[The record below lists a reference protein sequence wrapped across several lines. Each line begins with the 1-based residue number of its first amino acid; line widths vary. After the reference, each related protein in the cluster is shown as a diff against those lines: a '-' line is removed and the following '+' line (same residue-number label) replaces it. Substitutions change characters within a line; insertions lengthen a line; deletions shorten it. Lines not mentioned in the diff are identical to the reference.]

1 MLAQAKP
8 LVAIRKQRGTIP
20 KLRFGALMKKIG
32 RILIRGIDALLPLG
46 VTLYV
51 IYWLA
56 FYGDKLLANIVVP
69 FMPESLIWP
78 GIGMVAG
85 LLVMFIIGLFA
96 VTQPGRWLFGAFERL
111 CTRIPLVKTVF
122 RGTQDFTRF
131 FFATSERGEFGQV
144 VWVPFGNMHLIGFV
158 TRGPVYGPADAA
170 EGDRTVAVYVSM
182 SAGIGGFT
190 VYLPRSKLEPTGL
203 TVEEG
208 MRLVLSAGVSMA
220 EPPRAVPPPKPASE
234 GGKPAA

>member
-1 MLAQAKP
+1 
-8 LVAIRKQRGTIP
+8 
-20 KLRFGALMKKIG
+20 MKKIG
-32 RILIRGIDALLPLG
+32 LILIRGIDAILPLG

-56 FYGDKLLANIVVP
+56 FYGDKWLVEIFRP
-69 FMPESLIWP
+69 MMPESYIWP
-78 GIGMVAG
+78 GTGVVAG
-85 LLVMFIIGLFA
+85 LLAMFVIGLFA
-96 VTQPGRWLFGAFERL
+96 ITKLGGWVFASFEKL
-111 CTRIPLVKTVF
+111 CNRVPLVKTVF

-131 FFATSERGEFGQV
+131 FFATSERGDFGQV

-158 TRGPVYGPADAA
+158 TRGPAYGPADTA
-170 EGDRTVAVYVSM
+170 EADRTVAVYVSM

-190 VYLPRSKLEPTGL
+190 VYIPRSKLEPTGL

-220 EPPRAVPPPKPASE
+220 EPPRAVPPPKPE
-234 GGKPAA
+234 PEPVPEAAPKAKVEQAPESGVPGA

>member
-1 MLAQAKP
+1 
-8 LVAIRKQRGTIP
+8 
-20 KLRFGALMKKIG
+20 MKTIG
-32 RILIRGIDALLPLG
+32 RILIRGIDALLPIG

-56 FYGDKLLANIVVP
+56 FYGDRMLVEMVRPMVP
-69 FMPESLIWP
+69 EAYIWP
-78 GIGMVAG
+78 GTGVVVG
-85 LLVMFIIGLFA
+85 LLSMFVIGVFA
-96 VTQPGRWLFGAFERL
+96 ITKPGRWLFGSVERL
-111 CTRIPLVKTVF
+111 CNRLPLVKTVF

-131 FFATSERGEFGQV
+131 FFATNERGDFGQV
-144 VWVPFGNMHLIGFV
+144 VWVPFSDMHLIGFV
-158 TRGPVYGPADAA
+158 TRGPIYGPVDAA
-170 EGDRTVAVYVSM
+170 ENDRTVAVYVSM

-220 EPPRAVPPPKPASE
+220 EPRGRCRRRSRQSDLCFRVRVT
-234 GGKPAA
+234 

>member
-1 MLAQAKP
+1 MK
-8 LVAIRKQRGTIP
+8 AIIK
-20 KLRFGALMKKIG
+20 
-32 RILIRGIDALLPLG
+32 ILILGIDVLLPIG

-56 FYGDKLLANIVVP
+56 FFGDKLLADMIRP
-69 FMPESLIWP
+69 ILPDSYFWP
-78 GIGMVAG
+78 GTGLVAG
-85 LLVMFIIGLFA
+85 FIAMFLIGVIGL
-96 VTQPGRWLFGAFERL
+96 TRPGRWLYESFARL
-111 CTRIPLVKTVF
+111 CIRIPLVKTVF

-131 FFATSERGEFGQV
+131 FFATSERGNFGQV
-144 VWVPFGNMHLIGFV
+144 VWVPFGDMHLIGFV

-170 EGDRTVAVYVSM
+170 VGDRTVAVYVSM

-220 EPPRAVPPPKPASE
+220 EPPRAVPPPKPAPE
-234 GGKPAA
+234 PGKSGA

>member
-1 MLAQAKP
+1 M
-8 LVAIRKQRGTIP
+8 
-20 KLRFGALMKKIG
+20 LMKTFG
-32 RILIRGIDALLPLG
+32 RILIRGIDALLPIG

-56 FYGDKLLANIVVP
+56 FYGDRMLAEIVRP
-69 FMPESLIWP
+69 MLPEAYIWP
-78 GIGMVAG
+78 GTGVVAG
-85 LLVMFIIGLFA
+85 LLIMFTIGVFA
-96 VTQPGRWLFGAFERL
+96 ITRPGRWLFGAFERL
-111 CTRIPLVKTVF
+111 SARIPLVKTVF

-144 VWVPFGNMHLIGFV
+144 VWVPFGDMHLIGFV
-158 TRGPVYGPADAA
+158 TRGPAYGPADTAA
-170 EGDRTVAVYVSM
+170 ADRTVAVYVSM

-220 EPPRAVPPPKPASE
+220 EPPRAVPPPKPAME
-234 GGKPAA
+234 AGKPAA

>member
-1 MLAQAKP
+1 
-8 LVAIRKQRGTIP
+8 
-20 KLRFGALMKKIG
+20 MKTFG
-32 RILIRGIDALLPLG
+32 RILIRGIDALLPIG

-56 FYGDKLLANIVVP
+56 YYGDRALVDMFRPMVP
-69 FMPESLIWP
+69 DAYIWP
-78 GIGMVAG
+78 GTGVVAG
-85 LLVMFIIGLFA
+85 LAVMFIVGVFA
-96 VTQPGRWLFGAFERL
+96 MTKPGHWLFGAFEKL
-111 CTRIPLVKTVF
+111 CIRIPLVKTVF

-131 FFATSERGEFGQV
+131 FFATSERGDFGQV
-144 VWVPFGNMHLIGFV
+144 VWVPFGDMHLIGFV
-158 TRGPVYGPADAA
+158 TRGPAYGRTDTA
-170 EGDRTVAVYVSM
+170 ENDRTVAVYVSM

-220 EPPRAVPPPKPASE
+220 EPPRAVPPPKSAPE
-234 GGKPAA
+234 PEQPPKPKPAPEAGIPGA

>member
-1 MLAQAKP
+1 
-8 LVAIRKQRGTIP
+8 
-20 KLRFGALMKKIG
+20 MKIIG
-32 RILIRGIDALLPLG
+32 SILIRGIDTLLPIG

-56 FYGDKLLANIVVP
+56 FYGDKLLVEIVRPMVP
-69 FMPESLIWP
+69 DSYIWP
-78 GIGMVAG
+78 GTGMVAG
-85 LLVMFIIGLFA
+85 LLVMFIVGVFA
-96 VTQPGRWLFGAFERL
+96 ITRPGRWLFTLFERL
-111 CTRIPLVKTVF
+111 STRIPLVKTVF

-131 FFATSERGEFGQV
+131 FIATSERGDFGQV
-144 VWVPFGNMHLIGFV
+144 VWVPFGDMHLIGFV

-208 MRLVLSAGVSMA
+208 MRLVLTAGVSMA
-220 EPPRAVPPPKPASE
+220 EPPRAVPPPKLAPESD
-234 GGKPAA
+234 KPAA